1 VILEV
6 VVVGGGA
13 MLAGVIAGLVTG
25 NPRWGFAASLI
36 WLALLMRY
44 G

>member
-1 VILEV
+1 
-6 VVVGGGA
+6 